1 VIDDGSTD
9 RSREIVQYFTDPRIR
24 FFANEQNLGVASTR
38 NRGLDL
44 ARGQY
49 VAFIDCDDVSVR
61 DRLGKQVEFMD
72 NHPGIGICGSWMQE
86 IYADGQYISGHL
98 HQFPAGDQEIRE
110 MMMWTCPIWNPTVM
124 IRLEIV
130 RMFKVRHDAKFVSAS
145 DFDFMVK
152 MAKVSQMANLPETLH
167 YYRRHQCQ
175 ITTRRTFE
183 ANRNASLVRSGL
195 IADEVRKFLPGVSFQ
210 PLEGLQLSQLSAAD
224 FFAKLLE
231 ADQVLEELSLS
242 GDPEMQSGYLR
253 LRRYLDIIWF
263 DSLANLPRYEMQVL
277 SQLQESSFY
286 HRLPA
291 GSQLALRAKS
301 LLRLKPEWIR
311 QVRTVVEGKKAA
323 A

>member
-1 VIDDGSTD
+1 
-9 RSREIVQYFTDPRIR
+9 
-24 FFANEQNLGVASTR
+24 
-38 NRGLDL
+38 
-44 ARGQY
+44 
-49 VAFIDCDDVSVR
+49 
-61 DRLGKQVEFMD
+61 MD

-86 IYADGQYISGHL
+86 IYADGQYISGQL